1 MKSLYKCYEIPK
13 TNPKHELLY
22 NSKNHSFLES
32 YLFH

>member
-1 MKSLYKCYEIPK
+1 MKSVYKCYEIPK
-13 TNPKHELLY
+13 TNRKHKLLY